1 MTLILDP
8 LLQVLIF
15 VVDIYWWVVIAA
27 AIMSW
32 LIAFNLVNTYNRAVR
47 VISDV
52 LYRAT
57 EPVFRPIRRFLP
69 NLGGLDISP
78 IIVLII
84 LFFIRIFLSDLLLRL
99 HGLL

>member
-1 MTLILDP
+1 MIILDP

-32 LIAFNLVNTYNRAVR
+32 LIAFNLVNTNNRAIH
-47 VISDV
+47 VIADF

-57 EPVFRPIRRFLP
+57 EPAFRPFRRFVP

-78 IIVLII
+78 VIVLVI
-84 LFFIRIFLSDLLLRL
+84 LFFLRIFLTDLLLQL